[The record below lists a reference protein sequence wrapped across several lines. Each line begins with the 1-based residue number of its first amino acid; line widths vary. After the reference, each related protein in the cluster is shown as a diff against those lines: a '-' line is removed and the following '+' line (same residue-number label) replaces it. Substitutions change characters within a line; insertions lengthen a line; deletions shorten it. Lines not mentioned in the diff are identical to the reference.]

1 MVILKPIQDPGQ
13 KNQYKSF
20 SICHWNL
27 DSTTT
32 HGYAK
37 LSLLKAYIIIIICL
51 SKTNLDSSI
60 QSDNNNLEIP
70 GYNSVRSDH
79 QSNNKLRGVC
89 LYCKVSL
96 PLRAINVCL
105 LQESMTF
112 KVMKVHKQ
120 CYLDKLELNN
130 PFSFT
135 LLVIG
140 DLDVKQKK

>member
-37 LSLLKAYIIIIICL
+37 LSLLKAYITVNKMDIIIICL

-70 GYNSVRSDH
+70 DIIQFVLIISRITNFVAFAYTAKYRCH
-79 QSNNKLRGVC
+79 FE
-89 LYCKVSL
+89 
-96 PLRAINVCL
+96 P
-105 LQESMTF
+105 SMSAF
-112 KVMKVHKQ
+112 CRKA
-120 CYLDKLELNN
+120 
-130 PFSFT
+130 
-135 LLVIG
+135 
-140 DLDVKQKK
+140 